1 MKVLSNLEF
10 KNSTY
15 ILNKFTD
22 FPENPS
28 EGTVIFKENRFIYL
42 FNQHYIRSVRMIK
55 HIRFY

>member
-22 FPENPS
+22 FPENPV
-28 EGTVIFKENRFIYL
+28 EGMTIFKENRTIHL
-42 FNQHYIRSVRMIK
+42 FNQYYIRSIGMT
-55 HIRFY
+55 